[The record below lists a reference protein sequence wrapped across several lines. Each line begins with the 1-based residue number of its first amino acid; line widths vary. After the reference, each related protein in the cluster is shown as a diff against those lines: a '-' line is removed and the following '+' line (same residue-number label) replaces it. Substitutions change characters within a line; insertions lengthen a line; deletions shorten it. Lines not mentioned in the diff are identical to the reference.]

1 MQRSC
6 FPSTI
11 ETSFDQTF
19 TLAYFD
25 GSENQMHQ
33 LAELAYSND
42 ARIRTALR
50 KAVPLIDANPFI
62 DVPDVEQTMR

>member
-1 MQRSC
+1 
-6 FPSTI
+6 
-11 ETSFDQTF
+11 
-19 TLAYFD
+19 
-25 GSENQMHQ
+25 MHQ
-33 LAELAYSND
+33 LAELADSND